1 MYRKLTTVAA
11 VAALAF
17 GLAACGGGGSSPT
30 TDNQDQDQQ
39 DDMMPPAPTPV
50 AVTVPDAMYLDEDN
64 APMAG
69 PPMMIAAG
77 GTETSGGVTF
87 LCAAGGEACV
97 VTVADDGSVSAT
109 GGTVT
114 ASLTAAAMT
123 QVAAAKEMKSDEM
136 LAMRDRIIG
145 KDAAIEGATNLATGD
160 ATTETPSVLQES
172 EISITRAAGKP
183 ARVRV
188 SSTGPDGYGVAD
200 TPAMANGSWAGTHLT
215 RSLASSTQHLFVYTD
230 IEAPTRVQFYNFDGK
245 GTTPDRYGGSV
256 DTGGTVI
263 TTDDVSTAVP
273 YTTTT
278 TIPPLALTTAT
289 PLFSGAVLDPTK
301 FNAPGPE
308 GGGNTSQRF
317 IGSPTGALD
326 TAGAPTPGVR
336 FKGNYNGAAGTYNCV
351 SPTTTGATAGD
362 CVVVIPETGPYTSTG
377 TWTFTPELGAT
388 AWRNDP
394 EFMSFGWWL
403 QEPNSANGTYTF
415 QYYADGT
422 AYAGTPIAPSGTA
435 TYTGRAA
442 GKYAV
447 QTLEDGGVTGG
458 IVGQFTAAASLTVNF
473 DAVTNAG
480 VSAPTIQ
487 GTINGF
493 QGEHPEVAG
502 WEVTLHRNSI
512 TPDATNG
519 LGIADIAA
527 QTQLDPARPSYDGV
541 TATMGDQTAYGDW
554 TAQFFGN
561 AKTPSP
567 TGTPTNTDGAQPLGV
582 GGTFQ
587 ADNDVASIAG
597 AFGAR
602 R

>member
-30 TDNQDQDQQ
+30 TDNQDQDQNQQ

-50 AVTVPDAMYLDEDN
+50 AVTVPDAMYLDEEN

-69 PPMMIAAG
+69 SMTIAAG
-77 GTETSGGVTF
+77 MTGTSGGVTF
-87 LCAAGGEACV
+87 LCAEGGEACE
-97 VTVADDGSVSAT
+97 VTVADDGSVTAT

-123 QVAAAKEMKSDEM
+123 QVADAKEMKSDEM
-136 LAMRDRIIG
+136 VAMRDRIIG
-145 KDAAIEGATNLATGD
+145 KDRAIEAAANLAIGD
-160 ATTETPSVLQES
+160 AATETPSVLQES
-172 EISITRAAGKP
+172 EISITRAAGAA

-188 SSTGPDGYGVAD
+188 GPTGPDGYGVAD
-200 TPAMANGSWAGTHLT
+200 TPAMANGEWAGTHLVRT
-215 RSLASSTQHLFVYTD
+215 LRSSKQHLFVYTD
-230 IEAPTRVQFYNFDGK
+230 IGPPTRIEFYNFDGK
-245 GTTPDRYGGSV
+245 GTTPSLYDSTLNP
-256 DTGGTVI
+256 TGTAQVLDGT
-263 TTDDVSTAVP
+263 
-273 YTTTT
+273 
-278 TIPPLALTTAT
+278 LGLAT
-289 PLFSGAVLDPTK
+289 PLPIGGTGQVRMTRAVLDSK
-301 FNAPGPE
+301 FNSPGPE

-317 IGSPTGALD
+317 IGSPTGAADGTHGLSFQGNFN
-326 TAGAPTPGVR
+326 GAP
-336 FKGNYNGAAGTYNCV
+336 GTYYCD
-351 SPTTTGATAGD
+351 SGTETGGTAGD
-362 CVVVIPETGPYTSTG
+362 CVVTIPETGAYQVAAG
-377 TWTFTPELGAT
+377 DAWTFVPEARAT
-388 AWRNDP
+388 AWLNDQ

-415 QYYADGT
+415 RYYADGVP
-422 AYAGTPIAPSGTA
+422 YAGTATAPSGTA
-435 TYTGRAA
+435 TYAGRAA
-442 GKYAV
+442 GKYVV

-458 IVGQFTAAASLTVNF
+458 IVGQFTAAASLTANF
-473 DAVTNAG
+473 DAVDNEG

-502 WEVTLHRNSI
+502 WEVTLHRKSLGAI
-512 TPDATNG
+512 SAATTSLTTPAG
-519 LGIADIAA
+519 G
-527 QTQLDPARPSYDGV
+527 QLDPGRPAYAGV
-541 TATMGDQTAYGDW
+541 TATMGDQTAYGNW

-561 AKTPSP
+561 AKTP
-567 TGTPTNTDGAQPLGV
+567 TGAGPVNTEGAQPLGV

-602 R
+602 K